1 MLWRAR
7 MRLYITASTGE
18 NPNVAQAAYRA
29 ATSGEK
35 SSMKNSKDG
44 FRRTVHL
51 CASYCFLVL
60 SVLFAVPALGQTKAA
75 GRVRTAA
82 SLEQRAE
89 ANLKTAGE
97 NPLQLRNFLLKM
109 PKGGDL
115 HNHLSGAVY
124 AESWIRAGAED
135 RLCVEVA
142 KLAFTKPQAA
152 SGGGAD
158 QGACGEG
165 KVPADT
171 AFKDQKL
178 YDALVDAFSMRGFVP
193 SPGVT
198 GHDHFFDTF
207 SKFGGTDHRHVGEWI
222 DEIATRA
229 AAQNE
234 QYLELMHTPDFSH
247 TGAIAKDTSWREDF
261 GQWRDALLARGLQD
275 DVAVAKAGLDQAEA
289 LRAKREHCGLRDA
302 GAACGVQVRYLCQ
315 VLRGF
320 PKEQV
325 FAQTLLCFETASADA
340 RFVGVNLVM
349 PEDGYTAMND
359 YALHMRMVGFL
370 RGLYPKIHVSLHAG
384 EIAPGLVPYEGLC
397 CHVRL
402 AVEEARAER
411 IGHGVDV
418 MYENNPHTLLKEMAA
433 KHVMVEISLTSN
445 DVILG
450 VSGKEHPFLMY
461 KTFGVPM
468 ALATDDEGVSR
479 IDLTHEY
486 VRAVQNYDLHY
497 AELKRMVRTSI
508 EHSFLPGDS
517 LWEQTGPW
525 ETYTRARAACRTQL
539 GAEKA
544 SGACASLLDA
554 SEKARQQFELER
566 RFKLFEQG
574 L

>member
-1 MLWRAR
+1 
-7 MRLYITASTGE
+7 
-18 NPNVAQAAYRA
+18 
-29 ATSGEK
+29 
-35 SSMKNSKDG
+35 MKNSKDG
-44 FRRTVHL
+44 FRRSVHL
-51 CASYCFLVL
+51 CGSYCFLVL
-60 SVLFAVPALGQTKAA
+60 SVLFAMPALGQTKAA
-75 GRVRTAA
+75 GPVRTAA
-82 SLEQRAE
+82 SLEQRVE

-165 KVPADT
+165 KVSADT
-171 AFKDQKL
+171 AFKDQRL

-229 AAQNE
+229 AAQSE

-247 TGAIAKDTSWREDF
+247 TAAIAKDSGWREDF
-261 GQWRDALLARGLQD
+261 GQLRDALLARGLQD

-289 LRAKREHCGLRDA
+289 LRAKREHCGLADA
-302 GAACGVQVRYLCQ
+302 GAACSVQVRYLCQ

-370 RGLYPKIHVSLHAG
+370 HGLYPKIHVSLHAG

-418 MYENNPHTLLKEMAA
+418 MYENNPHALLKEMAA

-497 AELKRMVRTSI
+497 ADLKRMVRTSI
-508 EHSFLPGDS
+508 EHSFLPGES
-517 LWEQTGPW
+517 LWSAPDAF
-525 ETYTRARAACRTQL
+525 TRVVPACSRDTL
-539 GAEKA
+539 GAEKPS
-544 SGACASLLDA
+544 SGCAAFLKA
-554 SEKARQQFELER
+554 SERAQQQWELER
-566 RFKLFEQG
+566 RFHAFESE